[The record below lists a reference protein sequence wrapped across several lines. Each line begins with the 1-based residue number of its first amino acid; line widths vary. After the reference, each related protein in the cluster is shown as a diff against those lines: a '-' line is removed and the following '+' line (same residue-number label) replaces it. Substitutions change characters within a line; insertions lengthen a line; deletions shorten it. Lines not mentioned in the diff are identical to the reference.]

1 MAALKENLTIF
12 LKGLIMG
19 IAGIIPGVSAG
30 TMALIL
36 GTYKRIIDSLSRID
50 FKFIFYL
57 LKGDFK
63 KANKNFKNIDFELF
77 IPLFL
82 GIGLAILVMA
92 DVIYF
97 FLQNFIVPT
106 YGFFFGLI
114 LASAILLYMKE
125 CCFLAKNILF
135 SVIGFLLVFLFIGI
149 AELRLGH
156 SLFIV
161 FFSGI
166 AAVCAMLLPGISGA
180 FVLLLLNQYEYLLGV
195 LRDLRLLEIFI
206 FCLGALIGVLSFSR
220 AINYMLNKYRA
231 PTTYFLIGM
240 MLGALRLPYQE
251 IINLNGQVLPVLI
264 SAGFGLLI
272 IFILEKKISKMS
284 KVFYE
289 SNF

>member
-125 CCFLAKNILF
+125 RCFLVKNILF

-231 PTTYFLIGM
+231 PTIYFLIGM
-240 MLGALRLPYQE
+240 MLGALRLLYQE

-272 IFILEKKISKMS
+272 IFILEKKISKRS

>member
-36 GTYKRIIDSLSRID
+36 GIYKRIIDSLSKIKS
-50 FKFIFYL
+50 FK
-57 LKGDFK
+57 G
-63 KANKNFKNIDFELF
+63 IDFELF

-82 GIGLAILVMA
+82 GIALAILLMA

-97 FLQNFIVPT
+97 FLQNFTALT
-106 YGFFFGLI
+106 YSFFFGLI
-114 LASAILLYMKE
+114 LASAILFYTKE
-125 CCFLAKNILF
+125 RCFLASQAPKVRSGEKNAKYSLSKNILF
-135 SVIGFLLVFLFIGI
+135 SIAGFLLVFLFIGMV
-149 AELRLGH
+149 ELRLGH

-180 FVLLLLNQYEYLLGV
+180 LILLLLNQYEYLLGV
-195 LRDLRLLEIFI
+195 LRELRLLEIFI
-206 FCLGALIGVLSFSR
+206 FCLGALVGILSFSR
-220 AINYMLNKYRA
+220 AINYLLNKHRA
-231 PTTYFLIGM
+231 PTICFLIGM

-251 IINLNGQVLPVLI
+251 IINANGQILPILI
-264 SAGFGLLI
+264 SASFGFFI
-272 IFILEKKISKMS
+272 IFCFS
-284 KVFYE
+284 F
-289 SNF
+289 NRR